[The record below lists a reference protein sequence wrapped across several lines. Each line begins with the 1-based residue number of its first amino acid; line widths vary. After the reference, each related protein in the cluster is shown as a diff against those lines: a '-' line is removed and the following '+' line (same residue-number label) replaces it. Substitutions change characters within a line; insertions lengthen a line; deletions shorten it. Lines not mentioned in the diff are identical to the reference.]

1 MPGWPFWAAT
11 SDERIELAFDLVRL
25 QPGER
30 LLDIGCGDG
39 RVLLRAAALRGAQ
52 VTGIE
57 LDAKL
62 AALARALLA
71 EHGVE
76 ATIIEA
82 DFTTAPIDDEP
93 PDVVFAYLSPS
104 TLQRLRPR
112 LAALPESTR
121 IVTTGYA
128 IPGWQPQVAGGRCY
142 VYFLPPL
149 VEEATTAPG
158 WVSAGVLVAIH
169 PDAPSLVAV
178 KLRPTHAGPIEVAVE
193 GDELAGAMTIRTGA
207 DVATDDEVVV
217 DLRFEP
223 LPAGTVLR
231 GALTTNDGDEPP
243 FQVFVVVDEGA
254 PGMWGLSPTLCDRVA
269 AAVAGG
275 HSQLAVVLDEARTAE
290 AE

>member
-25 QPGER
+25 QAGER

-57 LDAKL
+57 LDAEL
-62 AALARALLA
+62 AASARALLA

-76 ATIIEA
+76 ATILEA
-82 DFTTAPIDDEP
+82 DFTTAPIEDEP

-112 LAALPESTR
+112 LAALPNTTR

-142 VYFLPPL
+142 VYLLPPL
-149 VEEATTAPG
+149 VEEPTTSPG

-178 KLRPTHAGPIEVAVE
+178 KLRPRHAGPIEVSVE
-193 GDELAGAMTIRTGA
+193 GEELAGAMTVRTGA
-207 DVATDDEVVV
+207 DEGTGDEVVV

-223 LPAGTVLR
+223 LPAGTVIR
-231 GALTTNDGDEPP
+231 GALTTNDADEPP
-243 FQVFVVVDEGA
+243 FQVFVVVDEGD
-254 PGMWGLSPTLCDRVA
+254 PGMWGLSPSLCDRVG
-269 AAVAGG
+269 AAVAEG
-275 HSQLAVVLDEARTAE
+275 HSGLADLLDEARRAE
-290 AE
+290 PD